1 MFAALFNTDGQP
13 VDRRALSGTD
23 RIVESPDGAPHVAL
37 VWSPPAQAV
46 ANGEWRGIESLQG
59 RYWIVGR
66 LRFDARD
73 ELRRLL
79 ADRLGTNAGV
89 SDATLCLHA
98 YASWGESFIERLAGD
113 FSFVLWD
120 GTRRRLVALR
130 DRLGVRALFHAHS
143 EGTWYV
149 SDTLDWILAG
159 APVERELDDCWIA
172 DFLSVGYCLDFERTA
187 YRHVS
192 RLAPAHLLDCSGGQA
207 VVRRYWR
214 LELAEPLY
222 FRDRRTYAERFLE
235 LITLSIADRLPSGK
249 VGISMSGGLDSTTLA
264 ACAVQATGD
273 PSRIVAECTHFERL
287 MVDDEKHF
295 ATVAASHLGIEL
307 ELRAIDDL
315 TYDPSWR
322 SRTRRSAEP
331 YVGIVCAHPDRMM
344 AVEQAS
350 RAPVWFFGEGPDN
363 ALAFD
368 RDAYFSWLVK
378 RRDWRRLGEAAL
390 LYLKAKGSDGWGETA
405 RRFVGIHAADPAPVE
420 VPPWLDRGLVERL
433 ALGERLRRVGSES
446 AAAHPWHPTA
456 VASFSDAIWPALFAS
471 FDDEETLAP
480 IAWRHPYLDLR
491 VLEFLLMVP
500 PVPWARRKLLL
511 REAMRGRLPHAVLA
525 RKKTP
530 LAESPAASPI
540 AALGL
545 PPLSSRQRLARY
557 VDFRALPKVP
567 LSGAGLD
574 RLIAVHALDHWLGQ
588 LT

>member
-1 MFAALFNTDGQP
+1 LFAALFNADGRP
-13 VDRRALSGTD
+13 INHTTLSGCD
-23 RIVESPDGAPHVAL
+23 RLVESPDGAPHVAL
-37 VWSPPAQAV
+37 VWSPPKSAV
-46 ANGEWRGIESLQG
+46 ANGEWRGMENLQG
-59 RYWIVGR
+59 RYWIAGR

-73 ELRRLL
+73 ELCRRL
-79 ADRLGTNAGV
+79 ADSVGLNVGV

-98 YASWGESFIERLAGD
+98 YALWGISFIERLAGD

-120 GTRRRLVALR
+120 GERRRLLALR
-130 DRLGVRALFHAHS
+130 DRLGVRALFHAQS
-143 EGTWYV
+143 DGAWYI
-149 SDTLDWILAG
+149 SDSLDWILAT
-159 APVERELDDCWIA
+159 APLEGEFDDFWIA
-172 DFLSVGYCLDFERTA
+172 DFLSVGYCIDFERTA
-187 YRHVS
+187 YRHVN
-192 RLAPAHLLDCSGGQA
+192 RLAPAHLLDCSSTHA
-207 VVRRYWR
+207 AVRRYWR
-214 LELAEPLY
+214 LELGEPLY
-222 FRDRRTYAERFLE
+222 FRDRRTYVERFLE

-264 ACAVQATGD
+264 ACAVNVTGD

-295 ATVAASHLGIEL
+295 AMAAAGRLGIEL
-307 ELRAIDDL
+307 ELKAIDDL

-322 SRTRRSAEP
+322 TRTRRSAEP
-331 YVGIVCAHPDRMM
+331 YVGIVCAHPDRLM

-350 RAPVWFFGEGPDN
+350 RAPVWFFGEGPDD

-378 RRDWRRLGEAAL
+378 RRDWRRLAEAAL
-390 LYLKAKGSDGWGETA
+390 LYLKAKGGDGWGETA
-405 RRFVGIHAADPAPVE
+405 RRYVSRRAADTAAIE
-420 VPPWLDRGLVERL
+420 VPPWLDRGLVDKV
-433 ALGERLRRVGSES
+433 ALGERLHRVSHEKS
-446 AAAHPWHPTA
+446 AAHPWHPSA

-511 REAMRGRLPHAVLA
+511 REAMRGRLPDAILA
-525 RKKTP
+525 RRKTP

-540 AALGL
+540 AAHGL
-545 PPLSSRQRLARY
+545 PALSSTRQLARY
-557 VDFRALPKVP
+557 VDLSALPKAP
-567 LSGAGLD
+567 LSGSGLD